1 MTLQLISA
9 TLKMICSLTLII
21 CNHYGIKCLCNRL
34 QLEPWNVMFKVISDI
49 MADWYDMWNIIV
61 IAINCCNGKKM
72 NCALFIIRNQDAIS
86 YLSNL
91 LQLERCNVLFNVIS
105 DITAHWYHIWNTIV
119 IATIFCNAKK
129 TICAL
134 MFIKKKLNGIK
145 CLSNLVQ
152 LELCNVMF
160 KVISDIM
167 AHWYDTWNISVIAIK
182 FYYAK
187 KMICTMMF
195 IICND
200 GIKCHSNLL

>member
-1 MTLQLISA
+1 MLCFKRFLTYNGWIGAISELQMTLQLISA

-105 DITAHWYHIWNTIV
+105 DIRLIGIIFEIQLLLLLFSAMQRKRFVHW
-119 IATIFCNAKK
+119 
-129 TICAL
+129 
-134 MFIKKKLNGIK
+134 
-145 CLSNLVQ
+145 CLSKRNLM
-152 LELCNVMF
+152 E
-160 KVISDIM
+160 
-167 AHWYDTWNISVIAIK
+167 
-182 FYYAK
+182 
-187 KMICTMMF
+187 
-195 IICND
+195 
-200 GIKCHSNLL
+200 